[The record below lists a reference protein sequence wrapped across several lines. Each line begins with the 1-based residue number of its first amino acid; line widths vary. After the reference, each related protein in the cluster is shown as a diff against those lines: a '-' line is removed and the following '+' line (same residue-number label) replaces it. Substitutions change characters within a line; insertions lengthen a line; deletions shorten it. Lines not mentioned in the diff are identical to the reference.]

1 MPDIDV
7 VILNWNGLHF
17 LKQFLPLLIRH
28 TPEEDAQ
35 IVVADNGS
43 TDESLNWL
51 AANYGKRVKTI
62 SFDQNYGFAEGYNRA
77 LQQTQSNYAVLLNSD
92 VEVTQGWLEPLLSA
106 IHPAHIAAVMPRI
119 LSYAQKDNFEYAGAA
134 GGFIDRWG
142 FPFCRG
148 RILNR
153 VEKDTGQYDD
163 NCNVFWTTGAC
174 MMVKMVAF
182 RDEGGFD
189 ARFFAHMEEID
200 LCWRFQASGYSVLA
214 IPGSTVYHVGGGTL
228 PSGNPKKI
236 FLNVRNSLFTLYKN
250 LPRKN
255 LIRILLVRMVLDGL
269 AAYKFLFEGKP
280 QNFIAVLKAHLAFYR
295 ERKEY
300 RPVREPNL
308 KILPPDQFS
317 GYYPGSIVID
327 YYLRRKRNF
336 SQLRSKVTK

>member
-1 MPDIDV
+1 
-7 VILNWNGLHF
+7 
-17 LKQFLPLLIRH
+17 
-28 TPEEDAQ
+28 
-35 IVVADNGS
+35 
-43 TDESLNWL
+43 
-51 AANYGKRVKTI
+51 
-62 SFDQNYGFAEGYNRA
+62 
-77 LQQTQSNYAVLLNSD
+77 
-92 VEVTQGWLEPLLSA
+92 
-106 IHPAHIAAVMPRI
+106 
-119 LSYAQKDNFEYAGAA
+119 
-134 GGFIDRWG
+134 
-142 FPFCRG
+142 
-148 RILNR
+148 
-153 VEKDTGQYDD
+153 
-163 NCNVFWTTGAC
+163 